1 SSQDLYDAEK
11 VCEKL
16 SIHLHTIN
24 FSKEYWDFVFSNFLN
39 EYRKGNTPNPDILC
53 NKEIKFNIFFKYAL
67 TELKADYIATGH
79 YACIKKKDGMY
90 FFFKGIDTTKDQSY
104 FLYTLKENQ
113 LKKILFPLGNL
124 KKIQVRKIAE
134 NIMLDV
140 AKKKDSTGI
149 CFIGPRNIKTFLSR
163 YIPEKKGDILTV
175 DGKIIGQHHGAFY
188 YTLGQRQ
195 GLGIGGL

>member
-1 SSQDLYDAEK
+1 
-11 VCEKL
+11 
-16 SIHLHTIN
+16 
-24 FSKEYWDFVFSNFLN
+24 
-39 EYRKGNTPNPDILC
+39 
-53 NKEIKFNIFFKYAL
+53 
-67 TELKADYIATGH
+67 
-79 YACIKKKDGMY
+79 CIKKKDGMY

-149 CFIGPRNIKTFLSR
+149 CFIGPRNIKTFLS
-163 YIPEKKGDILTV
+163 
-175 DGKIIGQHHGAFY
+175 
-188 YTLGQRQ
+188 
-195 GLGIGGL
+195 